1 MITKKTMT
9 CVCLLL
15 LLTLFPF
22 SSSFLN
28 ENEEERK
35 NRDENENFLSSPL
48 LSLTFYIFDASILVS
63 TTDRPATELYKSV
76 VVHQAGR
83 RECTSLAITW
93 IDWDLF
99 TTWKMVV
106 YLLSCCCCTYL
117 VGGWPKFVQG
127 KQKRTCNNWDILLSG
142 RPGMGMFRK
151 REENEYLQTCFQVPF
166 LRANSWGRRG

>member
-15 LLTLFPF
+15 LLSLFPF

-28 ENEEERK
+28 ENEERKKERK
-35 NRDENENFLSSPL
+35 KEARREWKLSFLSSPISDIL
-48 LSLTFYIFDASILVS
+48 HLWCFYSRVN
-63 TTDRPATELYKSV
+63 DRPTTELYKSV

-127 KQKRTCNNWDILLSG
+127 KQKRTCNNWDILGSG
-142 RPGMGMFRK
+142 RPGMGMD
-151 REENEYLQTCFQVPF
+151 V
-166 LRANSWGRRG
+166 